1 MTQRMTLFRECT
13 TCILVDNIMK
23 KTIRN
28 NISFRSILT
37 TFFLSFIFLSSF
49 VPAGALDLSKPLAG
63 DWRCGSGAVIGTDAQ
78 GKPIYNVCKVT
89 DIFAELKDVFIYAV
103 IVVAFFA
110 LLSFVWIGIKGLTA
124 ADQPAVMAEAKK
136 QGGNALIVLIV
147 VVFFGSLFIAFAS
160 ALLKSEYVNFL
171 RQLFSLINESSFG
184 VSIAHAQAPATAQHL
199 PNPLVVN
206 SVYDVGVLIYQL
218 VMRWILIPVLIGS
231 WVWAGFLF
239 VQAVGNPEKIKYA
252 KSRLLYSVI
261 WTVILLFVLGLAY
274 ALRDTFNQI
283 FT

>member
-1 MTQRMTLFRECT
+1 
-13 TCILVDNIMK
+13 MK
-23 KTIRN
+23 KTTKTSN
-28 NISFRSILT
+28 LFRTILT
-37 TFFLSFIFLSSF
+37 TFFLSFIFLSST
-49 VPAGALDLSKPLAG
+49 VSVSALDLSKPLAG
-63 DWRCGSGAVIGTDAQ
+63 DWRCGNPNPCTVLE
-78 GKPIYNVCKVT
+78 
-89 DIFAELKDVFIYAV
+89 IFAELKDVFIYAV

-110 LLSFVWIGIKGLTA
+110 LLSFVWIGVKGLTA

-136 QGGNALIVLIV
+136 QGGNALLVLIV
-147 VVFFGSLFIAFAS
+147 VIFFGSIFIAFAS
-160 ALLKSEYVNFL
+160 ALFKSEYVNFL
-171 RQLFSLINESSFG
+171 KQFFSLINESSFG
-184 VSIAHAQAPATAQHL
+184 VSIAHAQAPTAQDHL

-231 WVWAGFLF
+231 WVYSGFLF
-239 VQAVGNPEKIKYA
+239 VAAQGNPGKIEHA

-261 WTVILLFVLGLAY
+261 WTVVLMFVLGLAY

>member
-1 MTQRMTLFRECT
+1 
-13 TCILVDNIMK
+13 MK
-23 KTIRN
+23 KTTKTN
-28 NISFRSILT
+28 SPFRTILT

-49 VPAGALDLSKPLAG
+49 VPASALDLTKPLAG
-63 DWRCGSGAVIGTDAQ
+63 DWRCGNPNPCTVLE
-78 GKPIYNVCKVT
+78 
-89 DIFAELKDVFIYAV
+89 IFAELKDVFIYAV

-110 LLSFVWIGIKGLTA
+110 LLSFVWIGVKGLTA

-147 VVFFGSLFIAFAS
+147 VIFFGSIFIAFAS
-160 ALLKSEYVNFL
+160 ALFKSEYVNFL
-171 RQLFSLINESSFG
+171 KQFFSLLNDSSF
-184 VSIAHAQAPATAQHL
+184 SIPVAHAQEHL

-206 SVYDVGVLIYQL
+206 SVYDVGVIIYQL

-231 WVWAGFLF
+231 WVYAGFLF
-239 VQAVGNPEKIKYA
+239 VAAQGNPGKIEHA

-261 WTVILLFVLGLAY
+261 WTVVLMFVLGLAY
-274 ALRDTFNQI
+274 AFRDTFNQI

>member
-1 MTQRMTLFRECT
+1 
-13 TCILVDNIMK
+13 MK
-23 KTIRN
+23 KN
-28 NISFRSILT
+28 NFLRTLLT
-37 TFFLSFIFLSSF
+37 TSFLSLLFLFSF
-49 VPAGALDLSKPLAG
+49 VPVSALDLTKPLAG

-89 DIFAELKDVFIYAV
+89 DIFVELKDVFIYAV

-110 LLSFVWIGIKGLTA
+110 LLSFVWIGVKGLTA

-136 QGGNALIVLIV
+136 QGGNALLVLIV
-147 VVFFGSLFIAFAS
+147 VIFFGSIFIAFAS
-160 ALLKSEYVNFL
+160 ALFKSEYVNFL
-171 RQLFSLINESSFG
+171 KQFFSLINEVPLG
-184 VSIAHAQAPATAQHL
+184 VSVANAQEHL

-218 VMRWILIPVLIGS
+218 VMRWVLIPILIGS

-261 WTVILLFVLGLAY
+261 WTVILMFVLGLAY
-274 ALRDTFNQI
+274 AFRDTFNQI